1 MHMHIITCRFMHMHM
16 HMHMHMS
23 MWWAGGTTDEPL
35 YMAGKQHDGLDSAA
49 KPN

>member
-1 MHMHIITCRFMHMHM
+1 MHIIKCRFMHMHM

-35 YMAGKQHDGLDSAA
+35 YTWREKRHDGLDSAA